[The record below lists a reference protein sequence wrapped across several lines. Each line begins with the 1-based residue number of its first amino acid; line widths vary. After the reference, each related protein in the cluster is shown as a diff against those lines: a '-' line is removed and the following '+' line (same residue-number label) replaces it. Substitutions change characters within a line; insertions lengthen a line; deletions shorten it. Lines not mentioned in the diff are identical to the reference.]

1 VKPETVRRA
10 ITKAEARTNLFI
22 KSSLFLKDV
31 DNTSIAV
38 LYESR
43 LASERSKKVATPIPI
58 GPTLSRIGQIFV
70 NVKDLDRAIAF
81 YRDILGMAF
90 LFQAP
95 PGMAFFDCDG
105 IRLMLGVADRPDLDH
120 PASII
125 YYKVDDIE
133 RVYETFKAR
142 GVEFIVKPHLV
153 APMPDYDLWL
163 ADFRDS
169 EGNLLALMSEVPRRV
184 A

>member
-1 VKPETVRRA
+1 MS
-10 ITKAEARTNLFI
+10 N
-22 KSSLFLKDV
+22 
-31 DNTSIAV
+31 
-38 LYESR
+38 
-43 LASERSKKVATPIPI
+43 PIPI

-81 YRDILGMAF
+81 YRDMLGMKF

-95 PGMAFFDCDG
+95 PNMAFFDCDG
-105 IRLMLGVADRPDLDH
+105 IRLMLGIADRPELDH

-133 RVYETFKAR
+133 KVYEVFKAR

-153 APMPDYDLWL
+153 ASMPDYDLWL

-169 EGNLLALMSEVPRRV
+169 EGNILALMSEVPKEV

>member
-1 VKPETVRRA
+1 MV
-10 ITKAEARTNLFI
+10 
-22 KSSLFLKDV
+22 S
-31 DNTSIAV
+31 
-38 LYESR
+38 
-43 LASERSKKVATPIPI
+43 TPIPI

-70 NVKDLDRAIAF
+70 NVHDLDRAIAF
-81 YRDILGMAF
+81 YRDVLGMTF

-95 PGMAFFDCDG
+95 PNMAFFDCNG
-105 IRLMLGVADRPDLDH
+105 IRLMLGVADRPELDH

-133 RVYETFKAR
+133 RVYEIFKAR
-142 GVEFIVKPHLV
+142 GVEFVVKPHLV
-153 APMPDYDLWL
+153 APMPTYDLWL

-169 EGNLLALMSEVPRRV
+169 EGNLLALMSEVPRQV

>member
-1 VKPETVRRA
+1 MTA
-10 ITKAEARTNLFI
+10 
-22 KSSLFLKDV
+22 
-31 DNTSIAV
+31 
-38 LYESR
+38 
-43 LASERSKKVATPIPI
+43 PIPI
-58 GPTLSRIGQIFV
+58 GPTLNQIGQIFV

-81 YRDILGMAF
+81 YRDMLGMTY

-95 PGMAFFDCDG
+95 PNMAFFDCGG
-105 IRLMLGVADRPDLDH
+105 IRIMLGIADRPDLDH

-125 YYKVDDIE
+125 YYKVEDIE
-133 RVYETFKAR
+133 RIYETFKAR

-163 ADFRDS
+163 ADFKDS
-169 EGNLLALMSEVPRRV
+169 EGNFLALMSEVAREV

>member
-1 VKPETVRRA
+1 MSA
-10 ITKAEARTNLFI
+10 
-22 KSSLFLKDV
+22 
-31 DNTSIAV
+31 
-38 LYESR
+38 
-43 LASERSKKVATPIPI
+43 PIPI

-70 NVKDLDRAIAF
+70 NVRDLDRAIAF
-81 YRDILGMAF
+81 YRDILGVQF

-95 PGMAFFDCDG
+95 PNMAFFDCEG
-105 IRLMLGVADRPDLDH
+105 IRLMLGVPDRPELDH

-133 RVYETFKAR
+133 KIYETFKTR
-142 GVEFIVKPHLV
+142 GVHFETKPHLV

>member
-1 VKPETVRRA
+1 M
-10 ITKAEARTNLFI
+10 
-22 KSSLFLKDV
+22 S
-31 DNTSIAV
+31 
-38 LYESR
+38 
-43 LASERSKKVATPIPI
+43 TPIPI
-58 GPTLSRIGQIFV
+58 GPSLSQIGQIFV

-81 YRDILGMAF
+81 YRNILGMKF

-95 PGMAFFDCDG
+95 PSMAFFDCNG
-105 IRLMLGVADRPDLDH
+105 IRLMLGVADRPELDH

-133 RVYETFKAR
+133 KVHATFKAR
-142 GVEFIVKPHLV
+142 GVQFVTKPHLV
-153 APMPDYDLWL
+153 APMPTYDLWL

-169 EGNLLALMSEVPRRV
+169 EGNLLALMSEVPRQV

>member
-1 VKPETVRRA
+1 M
-10 ITKAEARTNLFI
+10 
-22 KSSLFLKDV
+22 S
-31 DNTSIAV
+31 
-38 LYESR
+38 
-43 LASERSKKVATPIPI
+43 TPIPI

-70 NVKDLDRAIAF
+70 NAHDLDRAIAF
-81 YRDILGMAF
+81 YRDILGMRF

-95 PGMAFFDCDG
+95 PNMAFFDCGG
-105 IRLMLGVADRPDLDH
+105 IRLMLGVPDRPDLDH

-133 RVYETFKAR
+133 KVYEVFKAR
-142 GVEFIVKPHLV
+142 GVEFVAKPHLV
-153 APMPDYDLWL
+153 APMPTYDLWL

-169 EGNLLALMSEVPRRV
+169 EGNLLALMSEVPRHV

>member
-1 VKPETVRRA
+1 M
-10 ITKAEARTNLFI
+10 N
-22 KSSLFLKDV
+22 
-31 DNTSIAV
+31 
-38 LYESR
+38 
-43 LASERSKKVATPIPI
+43 TPIPI
-58 GPTLSRIGQIFV
+58 GPSLSRIGQVFV
-70 NVKDLDRAIAF
+70 NVHDLERAIAF
-81 YRDILGMAF
+81 YRDVLGMKF

-105 IRLMLGVADRPDLDH
+105 IRLMLGVADRPELDH

-133 RVYETFKAR
+133 RVYEIFKAR
-142 GVEFIVKPHLV
+142 GVEFVVPPHLV
-153 APMPDYDLWL
+153 APMPAYDLWL

-169 EGNLLALMSEVPRRV
+169 EGNLLALMSEVPRQV

>member
-1 VKPETVRRA
+1 MT
-10 ITKAEARTNLFI
+10 
-22 KSSLFLKDV
+22 
-31 DNTSIAV
+31 
-38 LYESR
+38 
-43 LASERSKKVATPIPI
+43 TPISI
-58 GPTLSRIGQIFV
+58 GPSLSRIGQIFV
-70 NVKDLDRAIAF
+70 NVHDLDRAIAF
-81 YRDILGMAF
+81 YRDTLGMKF

-95 PGMAFFDCDG
+95 PNMAFFDCDG
-105 IRLMLGVADRPDLDH
+105 VRLMLGVPDRSELDH

-133 RVYETFKAR
+133 KVYETFKAR
-142 GVEFIVKPHLV
+142 GVEFVVKPHLV

-169 EGNLLALMSEVPRRV
+169 EGNLLALMSEVPRQV

>member
-1 VKPETVRRA
+1 VTV
-10 ITKAEARTNLFI
+10 
-22 KSSLFLKDV
+22 
-31 DNTSIAV
+31 
-38 LYESR
+38 
-43 LASERSKKVATPIPI
+43 PIPI
-58 GPTLSRIGQIFV
+58 GPTLNQIGQIFV

-81 YRDILGMAF
+81 YRDILGMTF

-95 PGMAFFDCDG
+95 PNMAFFDCGG
-105 IRLMLGVADRPDLDH
+105 IRLMLGIADRADLDH

-125 YYKVDDIE
+125 YYKVEDIV
-133 RVYETFKAR
+133 RIYETFKAR

-163 ADFRDS
+163 ADFKDS
-169 EGNLLALMSEVPRRV
+169 EGNFLALMSEVAREV